1 MHGEGQPAALGTGP
15 GPHPVLGETPSR
27 PQARYCTGGRC
38 SRRDRAGPGPPLPRA
53 SFVPVDASQHLHLEP
68 ASASGYWC
76 FFFGGVGW
84 VGVTEENV
92 LQVPAV
98 CPARSRCFG
107 RVGPRLPSPAVLT
120 IPLRG
125 GRGQSQFLDSGVG
138 ENLVINLQSEPGPA
152 ACSLVPLCHF
162 QGLCRQA

>member
-1 MHGEGQPAALGTGP
+1 MLETGQSGAWA
-15 GPHPVLGETPSR
+15 
-27 PQARYCTGGRC
+27 
-38 SRRDRAGPGPPLPRA
+38 
-53 SFVPVDASQHLHLEP
+53 
-68 ASASGYWC
+68 ASAARRLCACGRVSASSSGTSIRFWVLVV

-84 VGVTEENV
+84 VGVTKENV